1 MNDYYHLYLNTVLEK
16 LKVAEVLSEPFPH
29 MILDLG
35 YHIDYTKFD
44 IEQSDSFNGR
54 APSLI
59 KFTGSYYEDTID
71 GTSMNAFEK
80 KREIKKIILEKFDL
94 KLQQEISEL
103 GEFTTYLWEDRFKKG
118 GDATD
123 IHIDFLHPGSDTSY
137 TSKIPYPV
145 VTMQTY
151 VPLTN
156 EYTDIGTSFYK
167 YVGDDIFKDA
177 FIPSELPY
185 EHPCNAYDHRKHN
198 FHMVKS
204 VPFQNGL
211 TVLHSNT
218 YDAWH
223 SMTKDVPKNYKRVSL
238 GSRIHYLQK

>member
-1 MNDYYHLYLNTVLEK
+1 MNSYYHLYLNTVLEK

-29 MILDLG
+29 MILELG

-54 APSLI
+54 AASPI
-59 KFTGSYYEDTID
+59 KFTDSYYEDTID
-71 GTSMNAFEK
+71 GIHMNAFEK
-80 KREIKKIILEKFDL
+80 KGEIKKIILEKFNLELHQDQT
-94 KLQQEISEL
+94 KEL
-103 GEFTTYLWEDRFKKG
+103 GEFTTYIWEDTFKTG

-123 IHIDFLHPGSDTSY
+123 IHIDFLHPGGADY
-137 TSKIPYPV
+137 KSKIPYPV

-167 YVGDDIFKDA
+167 YIGNDIYEDA

-185 EHPCNAYDHRKHN
+185 EHPCNAFDHRKHMFN
-198 FHMVKS
+198 KVKS
-204 VPFQNGL
+204 IPFQNGI

-223 SMTKDVPKNYKRVSL
+223 SMTQNVPQNYKRVSL
-238 GSRIHYLQK
+238 GSRIHYL